1 MKKYLSL
8 LIAVL
13 FTLSLNAGGGKAK
26 IVFDSTRYDFGYIQ
40 EEKGKVTHSF
50 KFTNGGDAPLIIID
64 TRSTCGCTAS
74 HFTKEPVAPAGT
86 GSIDVTFDPEGRPGT
101 FRKEVKVYTNA
112 GKASIKLIIEGIV
125 VPKK

>member
-26 IVFDSTRYDFGYIQ
+26 IVFD
-40 EEKGKVTHSF
+40 
-50 KFTNGGDAPLIIID
+50 
-64 TRSTCGCTAS
+64 
-74 HFTKEPVAPAGT
+74 FTKEPVAPAGT

>member
-40 EEKGKVTHSF
+40 EDKGKVTHSF

-64 TRSTCGCTAS
+64 TRSTYGCTAS
-74 HFTKEPVAPAGT
+74 PVMI
-86 GSIDVTFDPEGRPGT
+86 SVI
-101 FRKEVKVYTNA
+101 FRK
-112 GKASIKLIIEGIV
+112 IKER
-125 VPKK
+125 

>member
-40 EEKGKVTHSF
+40 EDKGKVTHSF
-50 KFTNGGDAPLIIID
+50 KFTNGFDRRNFRPRRASRDLSKRGQSLYQCRKSIHKID
-64 TRSTCGCTAS
+64 YRRDCCT
-74 HFTKEPVAPAGT
+74 
-86 GSIDVTFDPEGRPGT
+86 
-101 FRKEVKVYTNA
+101 
-112 GKASIKLIIEGIV
+112 
-125 VPKK
+125 